1 MEQCGMVLN
10 LHGECPS
17 DHAKNITVLNAEVRI
32 RGALFF
38 QFGGV
43 FSRGRHHPP
52 FKMFSLETSA
62 LKTYLGSNN
71 SKFP

>member
-1 MEQCGMVLN
+1 MVLN

-38 QFGGV
+38 QFGGL
-43 FSRGRHHPP
+43 SRRDIILLSECFLLRHLLSRHISEATTLNAP
-52 FKMFSLETSA
+52 S
-62 LKTYLGSNN
+62 
-71 SKFP
+71 